1 MCINEVGDM
10 TELLFQYPF
19 WKSIAPKEWAQRW
32 ASVYAAGSE
41 DERVYQ
47 ELKAK
52 NGTLESEDLEQVGRW
67 KEACLDKKIT
77 GGRL

>member
-1 MCINEVGDM
+1 MVDLIVKYLRKVSMCINEVGDM

-32 ASVYAAGSE
+32 ASVYAADSE

-47 ELKAK
+47 PDFPLPK
-52 NGTLESEDLEQVGRW
+52 
-67 KEACLDKKIT
+67 LD
-77 GGRL
+77 